1 MTDTRLV
8 TRTDRFGNPISGE
21 LPYARGKIITST
33 DDDYRKITKAHE
45 IIRARLSG
53 GEGVFNFT
61 GLERVYPTG
70 TIDIGELDDETAPA
84 LYEDEFRRIAL
95 QHLGGSLVTHDVFL
109 ANRLTAATIAT
120 HLTLVKPGQTVVG
133 ISPSYSHPT
142 VIRASNL
149 AGARFVST
157 SSTREFEEALDTE
170 KNVGLVVL
178 TRLAV
183 TYDIFDSKDLKAI
196 VGRARDHGLQI
207 YVDDAGGARVGPAI
221 FGQPRS
227 LELEVDVAATGLD
240 KYGVT
245 GPRFGLLGGKKELVA
260 KIRSKAWQLGL
271 EARPIFLPAALRTL
285 QQYNPE
291 RVRELVR
298 TTKEVAGE
306 LKKLL
311 GGRVHETAVTSQLL
325 AEDLLELIMERGD
338 ISEAPMVPFEATAAV
353 AMSLLQDYGVVTV
366 HFAGVPP
373 GTSAL
378 LIKFVPPEILENFG
392 GAKKFAQALD
402 SSITKAAQQ
411 VAEPNGIQRL
421 LYDLGDSQ
429 KRRVS

>member
-1 MTDTRLV
+1 M
-8 TRTDRFGNPISGE
+8 
-21 LPYARGKIITST
+21 
-33 DDDYRKITKAHE
+33 
-45 IIRARLSG
+45 
-53 GEGVFNFT
+53 
-61 GLERVYPTG
+61 
-70 TIDIGELDDETAPA
+70 
-84 LYEDEFRRIAL
+84 
-95 QHLGGSLVTHDVFL
+95 
-109 ANRLTAATIAT
+109 
-120 HLTLVKPGQTVVG
+120 
-133 ISPSYSHPT
+133 
-142 VIRASNL
+142 
-149 AGARFVST
+149 
-157 SSTREFEEALDTE
+157 
-170 KNVGLVVL
+170 
-178 TRLAV
+178 

-325 AEDLLELIMERGD
+325 AEDLLRRYWRTSVERRNLPRLW
-338 ISEAPMVPFEATAAV
+338 IRR
-353 AMSLLQDYGVVTV
+353 L
-366 HFAGVPP
+366 
-373 GTSAL
+373 
-378 LIKFVPPEILENFG
+378 
-392 GAKKFAQALD
+392 
-402 SSITKAAQQ
+402 
-411 VAEPNGIQRL
+411 QRL
-421 LYDLGDSQ
+421 LNRLRSRMEFSGCYTTSEIHRKEECHSSLPPSKFFSLSPPLFGPWIARNSERDCTLPPLFFLAELVERTFLSPCLSVPKVCTSSQ
-429 KRRVS
+429 KFGQPQVLS